1 MDTPSAVFPSVYPLG
16 VPRALPEA
24 ILRPVV
30 LRNFA
35 KPPKPPN
42 WGKMNVYEQVL
53 WRRANRTRDKG
64 NRAIYEEQAR
74 RAGENRGTTR
84 PDENWDPAL
93 LLILFGSLGGL
104 PFPMS
109 ESVSRDVFLIKLN
122 ECRRRR
128 PLLAD

>member
-42 WGKMNVYEQVL
+42 WGKMNVYEQIL

-74 RAGENRGTTR
+74 RAGENRAAAVKEVLGSSPHVAVSIDRKGQGAWRQLLRMCAALIER
-84 PDENWDPAL
+84 PA
-93 LLILFGSLGGL
+93 G
-104 PFPMS
+104 
-109 ESVSRDVFLIKLN
+109 
-122 ECRRRR
+122 
-128 PLLAD
+128 